1 MTRPREFDEAE
12 VLQAAT
18 QQFCLHGYATTSV
31 VRDLTEQ
38 MSIAGASLYNASQDK
53 QTLYRRALEHYLD
66 QSVRERIA
74 RLEHSLSSPEAI
86 AGFLNE
92 VIERSLNDKQ
102 SRGCKLVN
110 STPELAPHDPELRH
124 LVRRELQ
131 QIQQFFW
138 RCVLKGQQTGMI
150 TTAQSADDL
159 AKLFLALLLGIRV
172 LARTAPSRELL
183 QGAARP
189 VLCLLGKP
197 GLAT

>member
-1 MTRPREFDEAE
+1 LARPREFDEAE
-12 VLQAAT
+12 VLQAAA
-18 QQFCLHGYATTSV
+18 QQFWMHGYAATS

-38 MSIAGASLYNASQDK
+38 MGITGASLYNAFQDK
-53 QTLYRRALEHYLD
+53 RTLYRRALEHYLD

-74 RLEHSLSSPEAI
+74 RLERGLSPREAI

-102 SRGCKLVN
+102 RRGCMLVN
-110 STPELAPHDPELRH
+110 STLELAPHDPDLRH
-124 LVRRELQ
+124 LVRQELE
-131 QIQQFFW
+131 QIQQFFR

-150 TTAQSADDL
+150 TTAQSTDDL
-159 AKLFLALLLGIRV
+159 AKLFLAVLLGIRV

-183 QGAARP
+183 QGAVRAA
-189 VLCLLGKP
+189 LCLLGEP

>member
-1 MTRPREFDEAE
+1 MGIT
-12 VLQAAT
+12 
-18 QQFCLHGYATTSV
+18 
-31 VRDLTEQ
+31 
-38 MSIAGASLYNASQDK
+38 GASLYNAFQDK

-66 QSVRERIA
+66 QTVRERIF
-74 RLEHSLSSPEAI
+74 RLERGSPPREAI

-102 SRGCKLVN
+102 SRGCMLVN
-110 STPELAPHDPELRH
+110 SALELAPHDPELRR
-124 LVRRELQ
+124 LVRQELQ
-131 QIQQFFW
+131 QIQQFFR
-138 RCVLKGQQTGMI
+138 RCVLKGQQTGTI
-150 TTAQSADDL
+150 TAAQSADDL